1 MKKWLA
7 LLLAVVMV
15 FSLSACGEKGTES
28 TPAAEGSALTAEQQ
42 MIVDAVSAQ
51 IQSETFAQW
60 QQLAEQFKGSAPK
73 APEVT
78 SVLHYEIGDFEGEKM
93 ECYLVNISAD
103 IAWWDNEEAQQG
115 SLVERYQLYVS
126 SDGKTVMDS
135 VTSDAGNFNG
145 DTSTPEGRATCLLW
159 MFGNMMA
166 GNFQGNFLNDSETI
180 TEWSADELAVIN
192 DNL

>member
-51 IQSETFAQW
+51 IQSENFAQW
-60 QQLAEQFKGSAPK
+60 QELAEQFKGSAPK

-103 IAWWDNEEAQQG
+103 IA
-115 SLVERYQLYVS
+115 
-126 SDGKTVMDS
+126 
-135 VTSDAGNFNG
+135 
-145 DTSTPEGRATCLLW
+145 
-159 MFGNMMA
+159 
-166 GNFQGNFLNDSETI
+166 
-180 TEWSADELAVIN
+180 
-192 DNL
+192 

>member
-145 DTSTPEGRATCLLW
+145 DTSTPEGRATYLLW
-159 MFGNMMA
+159 MFGNMMD
-166 GNFQGNFLNDSETI
+166 GSYQGNFLNDSETI